1 MLAHQDPGDV
11 VAYKRAGWWGD
22 TTVGDYVARW
32 AGERPDADALVVGD
46 ARMSWSEY
54 DARATRLATTLA
66 ATGLSRGAGSRCCSP
81 TASRSTSRSSPPNA
95 PGSTVV
101 GIGHRAGAPSS
112 ATC

>member
-32 AGERPDADALVVGD
+32 ARERPDADALVVGD

-66 ATGLSRGAGSRCCSP
+66 AHRPVPRGPGRGAAPRRR
-81 TASRSTSRSSPPNA
+81 SRSTSRSSPPSA
-95 PGSTVV
+95 PG
-101 GIGHRAGAPSS
+101 
-112 ATC
+112 